1 MIDKFVPDMHY
12 QSIYRIDYENL
23 YNKGI
28 RLIIFDLDNTI
39 APLDASVAAK
49 EATELMVK
57 IREMGIT
64 PVLMSNSGRER
75 VTAFRNSLVI
85 DSCANAR
92 KPFSKKYFKIM
103 KLYDRTPEQIACVG
117 DQLLT
122 DVYGANR
129 LNMTS
134 ILVNPMSKKDRKITY
149 VNRVIEKVLFFI
161 MDKRDIF
168 KRGKYYE

>member
-49 EATELMVK
+49 EATELMAK

-64 PVLMSNSGRER
+64 PVLMSNSGR
-75 VTAFRNSLVI
+75 
-85 DSCANAR
+85 
-92 KPFSKKYFKIM
+92 
-103 KLYDRTPEQIACVG
+103 
-117 DQLLT
+117 
-122 DVYGANR
+122 
-129 LNMTS
+129 
-134 ILVNPMSKKDRKITY
+134 
-149 VNRVIEKVLFFI
+149 
-161 MDKRDIF
+161 
-168 KRGKYYE
+168 

>member
-1 MIDKFVPDMHY
+1 
-12 QSIYRIDYENL
+12 
-23 YNKGI
+23 
-28 RLIIFDLDNTI
+28 
-39 APLDASVAAK
+39 
-49 EATELMVK
+49 
-57 IREMGIT
+57 
-64 PVLMSNSGRER
+64 
-75 VTAFRNSLVI
+75 
-85 DSCANAR
+85 
-92 KPFSKKYFKIM
+92 M